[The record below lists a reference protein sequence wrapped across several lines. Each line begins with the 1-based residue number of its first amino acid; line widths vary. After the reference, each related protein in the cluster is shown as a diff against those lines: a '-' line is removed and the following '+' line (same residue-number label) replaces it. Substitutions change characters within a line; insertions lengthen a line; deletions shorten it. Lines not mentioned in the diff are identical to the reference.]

1 MKRQLFSIYA
11 SVAIFFISVI
21 HVILMVI
28 GFLFLGSTRKRKD
41 YIHWVSRLWGRN
53 CMKAIF
59 SLPEVRGLENI
70 ISSHN
75 YVVVAN
81 HASGFDIIILLGF
94 IRLDIVFISKRAN
107 FKIPFIGL
115 AMKIMGCIPIKRN
128 HPRAARESIE
138 AAAKSY
144 RQGDNIIIF
153 PESTRSDDG
162 FPKPFKQGFLHIAK
176 NQTTRILPVTLSG
189 TANIHSK
196 GNWHIAPSKTV
207 MVVDK
212 PIMVTPDEVNDVAKR
227 NKAVADLERTIQAN
241 FINLNSSF

>member
-21 HVILMVI
+21 HVNLMAI
-28 GFLFLGSTRKRKD
+28 GFLFLGSTIKRKN
-41 YIHWVSRLWGRN
+41 YVHWVSRLWGRN
-53 CMKAIF
+53 CMKAVF
-59 SLPEVRGLENI
+59 SLPEIRGLENI

-75 YVVVAN
+75 YVIVAN

-94 IRLDIVFISKRAN
+94 IGLDIIFISKRAN

-115 AMKIMGCIPIKRN
+115 AMRIMGCIPIERN
-128 HPRAARESIE
+128 HHRAARESIE

-162 FPKPFKQGFLHIAK
+162 LPKPFKQGFLHIAK

-196 GNWHIAPSKTV
+196 GNWHIVPSRTI

-212 PIMVTPDEVNDVAKR
+212 PIIVTPDEVNDVVKR
-227 NKAVADLERTIQAN
+227 SKTAANLEKIIQAN
-241 FINLNSSF
+241 FVNLNSNF